1 MTLKEIPVEVKYK
14 EYSFS
19 FVNLLHFWMAFDS
32 FHGNY
37 QPIGACLQFLLLI
50 FLIGCLVDLVILR
63 VKNGCIF
70 SVVFNNYTFIEYID
84 F

>member
-14 EYSFS
+14 ECSFS
-19 FVNLLHFWMAFDS
+19 FVNLLHFWMAFDT

-50 FLIGCLVDLVILR
+50 FLDWLLGWLSHFEGEKWLYLLGSI
-63 VKNGCIF
+63 
-70 SVVFNNYTFIEYID
+70 
-84 F
+84 